1 MKTTMKITLRAFPV
15 KIQDT
20 RTGEIKEDRIVLT
33 KEQLHTADLV
43 GQSSKELI
51 TRLYNREGY
60 RVLEIGK
67 AAKQSGE
74 LNLEAAYL
82 MGHFMEDGGAENSS
96 PEDCE

>member
-33 KEQLHTADLV
+33 KEQLHAADLV

-60 RVLEIGK
+60 KVLEIGK
-67 AAKQSGE
+67 AEKQSGE
-74 LNLEAAYL
+74 LDLEAAYL
-82 MGHFMEDGGAENSS
+82 VGHFMKDGGAEA
-96 PEDCE
+96 EL

>member
-1 MKTTMKITLRAFPV
+1 MKIKQEITLRAFPV
-15 KIQDT
+15 KVEDT

-33 KEQLHTADLV
+33 KEQLRAADVV

-67 AAKQSGE
+67 AAKRTVCIKMDTATLWE
-74 LNLEAAYL
+74 YPEA
-82 MGHFMEDGGAENSS
+82 DGGAFNSS
-96 PEDCE
+96 PED

>member
-33 KEQLHTADLV
+33 KEQLHAADLV

-51 TRLYNREGY
+51 TRLYNRD
-60 RVLEIGK
+60 RKSVV
-67 AAKQSGE
+67 
-74 LNLEAAYL
+74 
-82 MGHFMEDGGAENSS
+82 
-96 PEDCE
+96 